1 MIKNPILFIIDN
13 NGDYLR
19 YGGTLRAIN
28 GYREFAFVISPRPLT
43 DSVSMSIMTNNANYN
58 RFEQYVLPTAI
69 KVNELIEESDALYQ
83 TIADW
88 NVFGVEIKPTALADI
103 SNFRSGATTF
113 SFQFQT
119 PHPSTKCVTYK
130 GVFGVDN
137 PLPTTG
143 QVLGDY
149 YECEDWNFYLTS
161 GTQTYTFTKGMYVYF
176 NGSRWIKDALLVEL
190 NTSTVSIPVEP
201 SHAVGYEIDDDDANY
216 LASIGAAA
224 ILAQQTAEQS
234 AQDFEDLKDGT
245 TPIFFDKT
253 GTDLDAGFIEEA
265 IKEVNVKTNANKQN
279 IEKIVDG
286 TTTVKK
292 AEQDKN
298 GNDIVDTYETK
309 SDATSKLALK
319 ADKTYVD
326 SQDQALDDKIDLLD
340 GRVEDLE
347 IANMIKSYTYNPTTH
362 VITFTYYDNTTTS
375 FDLPLESAIVSAS
388 YDDVTQDITFVLQ
401 SGATLVVPLDD
412 LVSGLASETWVT
424 TYFIPKTALK
434 TSFSATPLDTNVISE
449 KLAKDTFDTKEDIA
463 NKAIDFSV
471 VNDTKYP
478 TTKAVADNFTT
489 IFKLI
494 NAINKGDFSD
504 GLNGWTIYGGG
515 STHTITVIG
524 NTLSILRTS
533 LGDNVSFGQ
542 TKAFVVGHKYY
553 SSFEIASS
561 YDFSTANLNYI
572 ATVDSYP
579 TYNITGTNTK
589 HSVIQTV
596 TSNDGLYILAN
607 NLNIT
612 NGEQIAIKNVM
623 MFDLSDIFGVGKE
636 PNQAQMDEIVNELS
650 IDGFI
655 EDVAFTI
662 LDIINLF
669 VPKQQEE
676 WLTPTL
682 TTATTT
688 YLKYRKDNFGVVA
701 IEGNITVTTAGTNF
715 TLPTGYRPL
724 FAYTVGILTFNTDG
738 TVVSSATGTQTLSVR
753 FTGGA

>member
-119 PHPSTKCVTYK
+119 PQPSTKCVTYK

-149 YECEDWNFYLTS
+149 YECEDWNFYLIS

-201 SHAVGYEIDDDDANY
+201 SHSVGYEIDDDDANY

-234 AQDFEDLKDGT
+234 AQDIEDLKDGT
-245 TPIFFDKT
+245 
-253 GTDLDAGFIEEA
+253 
-265 IKEVNVKTNANKQN
+265 Q
-279 IEKIVDG
+279 
-286 TTTVKK
+286 TVKK

-298 GNDIVDTYETK
+298 GNDIVTTYETK
-309 SDATSKLALK
+309 SDATNKLALK

-326 SQDQALDDKIDLLD
+326 SQDQALD

-347 IANMIKSYTYNPTTH
+347 TANMIKSYTYNPTTH
-362 VITFTYYDNTTTS
+362 VITFTHYDGSTTS
-375 FDLPLESAIVSAS
+375 MDLPLESAIVSAS

-424 TYFIPKTALK
+424 TYFIPKTSIVDNLTTDDATKVL
-434 TSFSATPLDTNVISE
+434 SAKQG
-449 KLAKDTFDTKEDIA
+449 KLLQTEEM
-463 NKAIDFSV
+463 
-471 VNDTKYP
+471 
-478 TTKAVADNFTT
+478 
-489 IFKLI
+489 
-494 NAINKGDFSD
+494 NAIIDKLFACTNPYY
-504 GLNGWTIYGGG
+504 TPYG
-515 STHTITVIG
+515 
-524 NTLSILRTS
+524 
-533 LGDNVSFGQ
+533 
-542 TKAFVVGHKYY
+542 K
-553 SSFEIASS
+553 
-561 YDFSTANLNYI
+561 
-572 ATVDSYP
+572 ATVC
-579 TYNITGTNTK
+579 I
-589 HSVIQTV
+589 
-596 TSNDGLYILAN
+596 
-607 NLNIT
+607 
-612 NGEQIAIKNVM
+612 IKTE
-623 MFDLSDIFGVGKE
+623 G
-636 PNQAQMDEIVNELS
+636 
-650 IDGFI
+650 I
-655 EDVAFTI
+655 E
-662 LDIINLF
+662 NLF
-669 VPKQQEE
+669 KN
-676 WLTPTL
+676 
-682 TTATTT
+682 
-688 YLKYRKDNFGVVA
+688 YR
-701 IEGNITVTTAGTNF
+701 
-715 TLPTGYRPL
+715 
-724 FAYTVGILTFNTDG
+724 
-738 TVVSSATGTQTLSVR
+738 Q
-753 FTGGA
+753 

>member
-216 LASIGAAA
+216 LASIGASA

-234 AQDFEDLKDGT
+234 AQDIGDIL
-245 TPIFFDKT
+245 
-253 GTDLDAGFIEEA
+253 
-265 IKEVNVKTNANKQN
+265 
-279 IEKIVDG
+279 DG

-298 GNDIVDTYETK
+298 GNDIVTTYETK
-309 SDATSKLALK
+309 SDATNKLSLK

-326 SQDQALDDKIDLLD
+326 SQDQALDNKIDLLD
-340 GRVEDLE
+340 ERVEDLE
-347 IANMIKSYTYNPTTH
+347 TANMIKSYTYNPTTH

-388 YDDVTQDITFVLQ
+388 YDNVTKDITFVLQ

-412 LVSGLASETWVT
+412 LVSGLASETWVN
-424 TYFIPKTALK
+424 TYFIPKTSIVDNLTTDDATKVLSAKQGKALQ
-434 TSFSATPLDTNVISE
+434 
-449 KLAKDTFDTKEDIA
+449 DTKEALA
-463 NKAIDFSV
+463 NKATDFSV
-471 VNDTKYP
+471 INDTKYP
-478 TTKAVADNFTT
+478 TTKAVDDALALKANITQEAWIT
-489 IFKLI
+489 PTLI
-494 NAINKGDFSD
+494 NGATGIIQYMKDSMGFVHFRGNVKMPVGMATSFMQMP
-504 GLNGWTIYGGG
+504 
-515 STHTITVIG
+515 IG
-524 NTLSILRTS
+524 YRVNENYYLPVW
-533 LGDNVSFGQ
+533 DNVKNIVGQ
-542 TKAFVVGHKYY
+542 FLIISSGSCYVG
-553 SSFEIASS
+553 SG
-561 YDFSTANLNYI
+561 
-572 ATVDSYP
+572 VDGSEF
-579 TYNITGTNTK
+579 NGT
-589 HSVIQTV
+589 
-596 TSNDGLYILAN
+596 
-607 NLNIT
+607 
-612 NGEQIAIKNVM
+612 
-623 MFDLSDIFGVGKE
+623 
-636 PNQAQMDEIVNELS
+636 
-650 IDGFI
+650 
-655 EDVAFTI
+655 
-662 LDIINLF
+662 IINL
-669 VPKQQEE
+669 
-676 WLTPTL
+676 
-682 TTATTT
+682 T
-688 YLKYRKDNFGVVA
+688 YKG
-701 IEGNITVTTAGTNF
+701 E
-715 TLPTGYRPL
+715 
-724 FAYTVGILTFNTDG
+724 
-738 TVVSSATGTQTLSVR
+738 
-753 FTGGA
+753 